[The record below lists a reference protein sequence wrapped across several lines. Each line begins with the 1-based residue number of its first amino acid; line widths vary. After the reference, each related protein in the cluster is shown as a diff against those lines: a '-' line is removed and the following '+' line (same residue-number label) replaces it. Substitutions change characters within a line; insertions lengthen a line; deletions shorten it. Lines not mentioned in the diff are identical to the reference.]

1 MSKYSQNICTICIAW
16 NFPGQM
22 SEDVFMS
29 FARSYVT
36 VRQTFLCQSWFRWFD
51 LSESVSEES
60 ALVGVHLWLQATDRK
75 HDVRICQNMLYII
88 YTVCQKICQDW
99 CLSICQD
106 KCHEVAGIDVSICA
120 RTSAKKKLPHI
131 YMLTYMKVF
140 WSIDVYQREFILQP
154 SFFIQVSLGNFAGT
168 NSITQVAWL
177 VRVLT
182 HAPQWLAALVA
193 KHYVSQMWL
202 ERSRRKGL
210 CSRGSVWKGPWTSP
224 HCVMYAAGTVANLV
238 HLPCYATSQPGCS
251 KRSCC
256 ATKMCG
262 LAGAS
267 LLCGICRWLLQ
278 NALNLLRRRSTFAA
292 MRISCSAKRQV
303 FIARHAGASAP
314 HINFGHHDHHE
325 TLVPCRNGSGCC

>member
-1 MSKYSQNICTICIAW
+1 MHRMK
-16 NFPGQM
+16 FPPA
-22 SEDVFMS
+22 S
-29 FARSYVT
+29 
-36 VRQTFLCQSWFRWFD
+36 VRRCHHELCQIIRQSTPDFLCQSWFRWFD

-60 ALVGVHLWLQATDRK
+60 ALVGVHLRLQATDRK
-75 HDVRICQNMLYII
+75 HDVRIIQNIALQYVRSVRR
-88 YTVCQKICQDW
+88 YVR
-99 CLSICQD
+99 
-106 KCHEVAGIDVSICA
+106 IDVLA
-120 RTSAKKKLPHI
+120 NVRTSVTKLPESMSQYMPGHRKDAKKKLTHI
-131 YMLTYMKVF
+131 YILTYMKVV

-154 SFFIQVSLGNFAGT
+154 SVFIQVSLGSFAGT
-168 NSITQVAWL
+168 SSITQVAWL

-202 ERSRRKGL
+202 ERPRRKGL
-210 CSRGSVWKGPWTSP
+210 CFRGSVWKGPWTSP

-262 LAGAS
+262 LAGAF
-267 LLCGICRWLLQ
+267 LLCGICSWLLQ

-292 MRISCSAKRQV
+292 MRFSCSAKRQV